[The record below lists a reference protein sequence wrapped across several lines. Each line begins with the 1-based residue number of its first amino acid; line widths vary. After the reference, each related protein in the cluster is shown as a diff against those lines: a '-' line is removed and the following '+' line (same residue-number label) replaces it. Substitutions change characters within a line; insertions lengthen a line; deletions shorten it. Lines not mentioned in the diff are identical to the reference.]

1 MMTPAARI
9 KLPRVVVLMLTGVIC
24 LAVIG
29 LLSLMQGTPA
39 VSPTEL
45 IEIGRGGGVPLD
57 RVIVTQLR
65 LPRLVLAVLVGAM
78 LGLSGTL
85 LQDTMRNPL
94 GGPELLGVTSGA
106 TVVVAAITILH
117 LPVTLTLIPWL
128 ALAGGLAAGTVVVLS
143 VGRISDPIR
152 LVLTG
157 AALTALLNAG
167 IFVLISYGNTNDIAL
182 LYMFLVGSLANRSW
196 PYVRLLLPWAIVGIP
211 AALLCARALN
221 LLQLGD
227 AVAQGLGLPV
237 ARVRLLTLTLG
248 AALVSA
254 VVAVAGPISFIAL
267 LAPHL
272 ARRLLRTSDARQ
284 VLPSAAL
291 IGALLLC
298 AADLLAKR
306 AFAPLDLPVGVFT
319 TVIGGPA
326 LLILL
331 RRRLG
336 VSAEAASS

>member
-1 MMTPAARI
+1 MITPAARI
-9 KLPRVVVLMLTGVIC
+9 NFSRVVALLLAGVVC
-24 LAVIG
+24 LLGIG
-29 LLSLMQGTPA
+29 LLSLMLGTPS
-39 VSPTEL
+39 VSPGEL
-45 IEIGRGGGVPLD
+45 VEIARGGGVPLD

-65 LPRLVLAVLVGAM
+65 LPRLVLGVLAGAM
-78 LGLSGTL
+78 LALSGTL

-106 TVVVAAITILH
+106 TFVVAAITLLH
-117 LPVTLTLIPWL
+117 LPVKLALIPWL
-128 ALAGGLAAGTVVVLS
+128 ALAGGLAAGALVVLS

-157 AALTALLNAG
+157 AALTAMLNAG

-182 LYMFLVGSLANRSW
+182 LYMFLVGSLANRTW
-196 PYVRLLLPWAIVGIP
+196 DYVRLVLPWAIVGIP
-211 AALLCARALN
+211 TALLCARALN

-227 AVAQGLGLPV
+227 EVAHGLGLPV
-237 ARVRLLTLTLG
+237 GRVRLLTLTLG

-284 VLPSAAL
+284 VLPVAAL
-291 IGALLLC
+291 LGALLLC
-298 AADLLAKR
+298 AADLLARR

-326 LLILL
+326 LLVLL

-336 VSAEAASS
+336 VRAEAT

>member
-1 MMTPAARI
+1 
-9 KLPRVVVLMLTGVIC
+9 MLAGVIC
-24 LAVIG
+24 LIG
-29 LLSLMQGTPA
+29 VGLFSLMLGTPA
-39 VSPTEL
+39 VTSREL
-45 IEIGRGGGVPLD
+45 SEIARGGGVPLN
-57 RVIVTQLR
+57 RLIVTQLR
-65 LPRLVLAVLVGAM
+65 LPRLVLGILAGAM
-78 LGLSGTL
+78 LALSGTL

-106 TVVVAAITILH
+106 TFVVAAITLLH
-117 LPVTLTLIPWL
+117 LPVRLALIPWL
-128 ALAGGLAAGTVVVLS
+128 ALAGGLAAGAVVVLS

-196 PYVRLLLPWAIVGIP
+196 DYVMLVLPWAIVGIP
-211 AALLCARALN
+211 MALLCARALN

-227 AVAQGLGLPV
+227 DVAHGLGLQV
-237 ARVRLLTLTLG
+237 GRVRLLTLTLG

-272 ARRLLRTSDARQ
+272 ARRLLGTSDARQ
-284 VLPSAAL
+284 VLPVAAL
-291 IGALLLC
+291 LGAVLLC
-298 AADLLAKR
+298 AADLLARR

-319 TVIGGPA
+319 TIIGGPV
-326 LLILL
+326 LLVLL

-336 VSAEAASS
+336 ARAEAA

>member
-1 MMTPAARI
+1 MTTPAARI
-9 KLPRVVVLMLTGVIC
+9 KLMRVLALLLAGVVCILG
-24 LAVIG
+24 IG
-29 LLSLMQGTPA
+29 LLTLMLGTPA
-39 VSPTEL
+39 VSPREL
-45 IEIGRGGGVPLD
+45 VTIAQGGGPPLD
-57 RVIVTQLR
+57 RLIVTQLR
-65 LPRLVLAVLVGAM
+65 LPRLVLGLLAGAM

-106 TVVVAAITILH
+106 TIVVAAITLLH
-117 LPVTLTLIPWL
+117 LPVELALIPWL
-128 ALAGGLAAGTVVVLS
+128 ALAGGLAAGAVVVLS
-143 VGRISDPIR
+143 VGRLGDPIR

-182 LYMFLVGSLANRSW
+182 LYLFLVGSLANRTW
-196 PYVRLLLPWAIVGIP
+196 NYVRLVLPWAIVGIP

-227 AVAQGLGLPV
+227 EVARGLGLPV
-237 ARVRLLTLTLG
+237 GRVRLLTLTLG
-248 AALVSA
+248 AALVAA
-254 VVAVAGPISFIAL
+254 VVAVAGPISFIGL

-284 VLPSAAL
+284 VLPLAAL
-291 IGALLLC
+291 LGALLLA
-298 AADLLAKR
+298 AADLLARR

-319 TVIGGPA
+319 TLLGGPV
-326 LLILL
+326 LLVLL
-331 RRRLG
+331 RRSLG
-336 VSAEAASS
+336 ARPEAA

>member
-1 MMTPAARI
+1 MLTTAPATRIRLSRVLPLLLAGVVCLAGIGLLTLMLGTPAA
-9 KLPRVVVLMLTGVIC
+9 P
-24 LAVIG
+24 
-29 LLSLMQGTPA
+29 PH
-39 VSPTEL
+39 EL
-45 IEIGRGGGVPLD
+45 VAIARGGGTPLA
-57 RVIVTQLR
+57 RLIVTQLR
-65 LPRLVLAVLVGAM
+65 LPRLVLALLAGAM

-106 TVVVAAITILH
+106 TIIVAAITLLH
-117 LPVTLTLIPWL
+117 LPVELALVPWL
-128 ALAGGLAAGTVVVLS
+128 ALAGGLAAGAVVVLS
-143 VGRISDPIR
+143 VGRLGDPIR

-182 LYMFLVGSLANRSW
+182 LYLFLVGSLANRTW
-196 PYVRLLLPWAIVGIP
+196 NYVRLVLPWAIVGVP

-227 AVAQGLGLPV
+227 DVARGLGLPV
-237 ARVRLLTLTLG
+237 GRVRLLTLALG
-248 AALVSA
+248 AALVAA
-254 VVAVAGPISFIAL
+254 VVAVAGPIAFIAL

-284 VLPSAAL
+284 VLPLAAL
-291 IGALLLC
+291 LGALLLS
-298 AADLLAKR
+298 AADLLARR
-306 AFAPLDLPVGVFT
+306 AFAPLDLPVGAFT
-319 TVIGGPA
+319 TLIGGPI
-326 LLILL
+326 LVVLL

-336 VSAEAASS
+336 ARRGAA